1 MILIILFITVCFL
14 AYSNGA
20 NDNFKGVAT
29 LFGSRTLNFK
39 RAINWATIT
48 TLLGSAA
55 ALFFAE
61 TLIKNFSGKG
71 LVPDELV
78 QSPIFAISVAAGAAI
93 TVFIATKIGMPVS
106 TTHGIVG
113 ALLGCG
119 VVAIGS
125 NFNFAKLADTFLLPL
140 VVSPLIAAILS
151 LIMYRVFR
159 KSRIA
164 LGVKKEMCVCINNE
178 MKPISEINFNGT
190 LTLDKANVQS
200 LTIAPDQECVEVYQN
215 KIFGFNAQ
223 NLLDFF
229 HYISAG
235 TVSFARGLNDS
246 PKILG
251 LVLVINALDLRLGL
265 FFIAGFMAVG
275 GLLNSKK
282 VGETMS
288 LKITSMNHGQG
299 FTANLITALLVTTAS
314 YHGLPVS
321 TTHVSVG
328 SIFGI
333 GTVTG
338 DSNYKVVKNI
348 LLSWVM
354 TLPTAAVCGAVI
366 YWLLSLSNLF

>member
-1 MILIILFITVCFL
+1 MILLILFITVCFL

-29 LFGSRTLNFK
+29 LFGSRTLSFK

-48 TLLGSAA
+48 TFLGSAT
-55 ALFFAE
+55 ALIFAE

-71 LVPDELV
+71 LVPDALV
-78 QSPIFAISVAAGAAI
+78 QSPMFAIAVAAGAAI
-93 TVFIATKIGMPVS
+93 TVLIATIIGMPVS
-106 TTHGIVG
+106 TTHSIIGT
-113 ALLGCG
+113 LLGSG
-119 VVAIGS
+119 VIAISGS
-125 NFNFAKLADTFLLPL
+125 FNFAKLADTFLLPL
-140 VVSPLIAAILS
+140 IFSPLIAAILGS
-151 LIMYRVFR
+151 IAYRIFR
-159 KSRIA
+159 KARIA
-164 LGVKKEMCVCINNE
+164 SGVKKEMCVCINNE

-190 LTLDKANVQS
+190 ITLEKGNAQS
-200 LTIAPDQECVEVYQN
+200 LSIAPEQECIEIYQN

-223 NLLDFF
+223 KILDFG

-235 TVSFARGLNDS
+235 AVSFARGLNDA

-251 LVLVINALDLRLGL
+251 LVLAINALDLKFGL
-265 FFIAGFMAVG
+265 LSIAIFMAVG

-282 VGETMS
+282 VSETMS
-288 LKITSMNHGQG
+288 HKITSLNHGQG

-338 DSNYKVVKNI
+338 NSNYTVIKNI

-354 TLPTAAVCGAVI
+354 TLPIAAACGAGI
-366 YWLLSLSNLF
+366 FWLLSFSNLF